1 MAQRPRQSR
10 RTAKVYQ
17 MPEAPDPYRLKWIE
31 ADIKSLK
38 ETAIPDINKKVDAHT
53 TKLDKIDRNQ
63 LIMGFVIIALGVG
76 SKVLS
81 GPIADLLKNYL
92 GI

>member
-1 MAQRPRQSR
+1 MTTR
-10 RTAKVYQ
+10 RRRSSNVVN

-31 ADIKSLK
+31 ADIKKLK
-38 ETAIPDINKKVDAHT
+38 QTSEGHT
-53 TKLDKIDRNQ
+53 DKLDKINRNQ

-76 SKVLS
+76 SKVMS
-81 GPIADLLKNYL
+81 GPITDLVKAYL